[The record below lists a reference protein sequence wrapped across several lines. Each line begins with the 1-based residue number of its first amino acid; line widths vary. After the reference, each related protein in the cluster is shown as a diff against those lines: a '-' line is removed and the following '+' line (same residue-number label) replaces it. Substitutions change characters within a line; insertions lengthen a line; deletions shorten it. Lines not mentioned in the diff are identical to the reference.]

1 LGGGEQNIEKMMNK
15 ATTGKMPSM
24 IHPVAGVDNTQEQ
37 ISSSFFN
44 GLLNNS
50 NSFVFA
56 NDQVHVMN
64 KEGIDEYI
72 DDDDPGFDLYAV
84 DERNFI
90 ESCKDLA

>member
-1 LGGGEQNIEKMMNK
+1 
-15 ATTGKMPSM
+15 
-24 IHPVAGVDNTQEQ
+24 
-37 ISSSFFN
+37 
-44 GLLNNS
+44 
-50 NSFVFA
+50 
-56 NDQVHVMN
+56 MN